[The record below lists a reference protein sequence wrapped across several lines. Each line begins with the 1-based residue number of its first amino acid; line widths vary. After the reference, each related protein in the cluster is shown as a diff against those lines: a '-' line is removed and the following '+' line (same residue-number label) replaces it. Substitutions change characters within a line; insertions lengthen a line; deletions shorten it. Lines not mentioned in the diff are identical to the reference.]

1 MKNKDLQS
9 INKEELKS
17 TALKAIKDGNAE
29 EFLDTIQAYF
39 ENLANEVKADYE
51 SVIASN
57 DAEILSKRGFRVLTS
72 KEEKYYK
79 DLANAMKTNSGLTD
93 IEMPRT
99 IIDRVFEDLEKDHEL
114 LQKINFQNVTGITE
128 MIVRNGDA
136 EAAWWG
142 ELTEKIKKEL
152 ASAFKKITVN
162 ALKLSAYLPVAK
174 AHLDLGPVYLDA
186 FVRRF
191 LLESLAIGLENAI
204 VTGDGNKKPIGMDR
218 NLDGSVVGGVYP
230 QKDVRVITKLDLA
243 TLGGLMAS
251 LTNDGKRK
259 VPSALF
265 IVNPFDYYATIL
277 PNIYYRTSDGRW
289 VSNLPFP
296 IDFVQSCEVA
306 KGKAIMGIAKN
317 YFMGLGSQQ
326 KILKSDDYHFI
337 EDETVYLAKMYGVG
351 QPIDNTSFLYLD
363 ISKIGTVE
371 VPMSEKIMLETEEVL
386 GKEPSELMENGHIFD
401 DGSVVGTF
409 NKVDNFTKF
418 SSKPEEQS
426 GYYFPIKL
434 VKNGEKMT
442 IKKNGK
448 EVHKNIPYD
457 NSIVLRVTSSDT
469 FEIIVDNE
477 SIANF
482 NFKYATFDASPAV

>member
-9 INKEELKS
+9 INQEEIKS
-17 TALKAIKDGNAE
+17 KALKAIKDGNAE
-29 EFLDTIQAYF
+29 EFIDTVQLYM

-162 ALKLSAYLPVAK
+162 TLKLSAYLPVAK

-218 NLDGSVVGGVYP
+218 NLKGSVQEGVYP
-230 QKDVRVITKLDLA
+230 QKDAEKIAKLDLA
-243 TLGGLMAS
+243 TLGSLMAK
-251 LTNDGKRK
+251 LTDDGKRK

-265 IVNPFDYYATIL
+265 VVNPYDYYATIL
-277 PNIYYRTSDGRW
+277 PSIYYRTADGRW
-289 VSNLPFP
+289 VNNLPFP
-296 IDFVQSCEVA
+296 IDFVQSCEVV

-351 QPIDNTSFLYLD
+351 QPLDNTSFLYLD
-363 ISKIGTVE
+363 ISEIKVSEDAVNVNVVNE
-371 VPMSEKIMLETEEVL
+371 VQIKDNTP
-386 GKEPSELMENGHIFD
+386 
-401 DGSVVGTF
+401 VV
-409 NKVDNFTKF
+409 
-418 SSKPEEQS
+418 
-426 GYYFPIKL
+426 
-434 VKNGEKMT
+434 
-442 IKKNGK
+442 
-448 EVHKNIPYD
+448 
-457 NSIVLRVTSSDT
+457 
-469 FEIIVDNE
+469 
-477 SIANF
+477 
-482 NFKYATFDASPAV
+482 

>member
-9 INKEELKS
+9 ISNEEIKS
-17 TALKAIKDGNAE
+17 TALKAIADGNAE
-29 EFLDTIQAYF
+29 EFIDTVQLYI
-39 ENLANEVKADYE
+39 ENLANEIKADYE

-162 ALKLSAYLPVAK
+162 TLKLSAYLPVAK

-218 NLDGSVVGGVYP
+218 NLKGSVQEGVYP
-230 QKDVRVITKLDLA
+230 QKDAEKIAKLDLA
-243 TLGGLMAS
+243 TLGGLMAK
-251 LTNDGKRK
+251 LTDDGKRK

-265 IVNPFDYYATIL
+265 VVNPYDYYATIL
-277 PNIYYRTSDGRW
+277 PSIYYRTSDGRW
-289 VSNLPFP
+289 VNNLPFP

-326 KILKSDDYHFI
+326 RILKSDDYHFI

-351 QPIDNTSFLYLD
+351 QPLDNTSFLYLD
-363 ISKIGTVE
+363 ISEIKVSEDAVNVNVVNE
-371 VPMSEKIMLETEEVL
+371 VQVKDNT
-386 GKEPSELMENGHIFD
+386 PS
-401 DGSVVGTF
+401 
-409 NKVDNFTKF
+409 
-418 SSKPEEQS
+418 
-426 GYYFPIKL
+426 
-434 VKNGEKMT
+434 
-442 IKKNGK
+442 
-448 EVHKNIPYD
+448 
-457 NSIVLRVTSSDT
+457 
-469 FEIIVDNE
+469 
-477 SIANF
+477 A
-482 NFKYATFDASPAV
+482 